1 MASSLKSVFP
11 SFEGTVLF
19 CVSTQPIQEPD
30 PHFDSLGR
38 KRMKRREIGGC
49 VYVFSR
55 FCYEL
60 VLAIGSSRN
69 IRAGI
74 ETRRF

>member
-1 MASSLKSVFP
+1 MSV
-11 SFEGTVLF
+11 
-19 CVSTQPIQEPD
+19 QPIQEPD

-38 KRMKRREIGGC
+38 KRMKRRETGGC

-55 FCYEL
+55 FCYVL
-60 VLAIGSSRN
+60 VLATGTNRN

-74 ETRRF
+74 KAGRF